1 MVHISEIS
9 WRRLSH
15 PSDVVTL
22 GDQVEVQVLTIDK
35 AEGKLSLGM
44 KQLIPDPWLNVEDT
58 YEYGQVVD
66 GKVIRVTSFGA
77 FVLINNSLEGLV
89 HISEIAAKRIQRL
102 EEVLFVGDLVKAKI
116 LKISKGE
123 QKIGLS
129 LKDVEQDNQELVQRI
144 EAL

>member
-1 MVHISEIS
+1 M
-9 WRRLSH
+9 
-15 PSDVVTL
+15 
-22 GDQVEVQVLTIDK
+22 
-35 AEGKLSLGM
+35 
-44 KQLIPDPWLNVEDT
+44 
-58 YEYGQVVD
+58 D

-129 LKDVEQDNQELVQRI
+129 LKEVDQDNQELVQRI